1 MSAWGCPYELQDK
14 CLKVQSIPC
23 DPGMKGCVLAG
34 RYFFVGCEEKN
45 KRLKNRTKEVLN
57 DKNLLSVKS

>member
-1 MSAWGCPYELQDK
+1 MSAWGCPHQLHDK

-34 RYFFVGCEEKN
+34 RYYFVGHEEKN
-45 KRLKNRTKEVLN
+45 KRLMEKKEAL
-57 DKNLLSVKS
+57 DKKRLLSGNS